1 MVTVHALTMELLTAD
16 GSRGAAEITS
26 AYNDGAGAKF
36 CCLCCPLSE
45 HKSGR
50 GVIKYMEKN
59 LERLPCW
66 GIAVD
71 NDTKQVLGYVA
82 MTFHPMQPMDGLHT
96 TKPGEAYIDQVMV
109 TSTARGSGAGT
120 KLLEWAEAR
129 ARERKCTVLAL
140 EVLNGN
146 PAKRLYERFGLKVK
160 PASACSRLCISP
172 LFICCFASLPYGCSH
187 WGSVVMTKSLV

>member
-1 MVTVHALTMELLTAD
+1 MDSPVAPETLKPPPRADTVHRDLDIPSMVSVQALTMSLLTAD
-16 GSRGAAEITS
+16 GSRVAAEITS

-109 TSTARGSGAGT
+109 TSTARGNGLGT
-120 KLLEWAEAR
+120 KLLNGQR
-129 ARERKCTVLAL
+129 LVLAS
-140 EVLNGN
+140 
-146 PAKRLYERFGLKVK
+146 
-160 PASACSRLCISP
+160 ASAR
-172 LFICCFASLPYGCSH
+172 FWH
-187 WGSVVMTKSLV
+187 WRS